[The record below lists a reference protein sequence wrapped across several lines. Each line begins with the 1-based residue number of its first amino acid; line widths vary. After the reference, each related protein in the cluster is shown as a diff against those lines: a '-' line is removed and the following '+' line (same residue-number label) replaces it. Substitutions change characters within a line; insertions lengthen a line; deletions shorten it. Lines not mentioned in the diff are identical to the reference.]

1 MVYSK
6 SLRRLIMKI
15 KISKKPRIF
24 TIKDI
29 QIKDYGKIKL
39 DTNEMIS
46 FITESGKEYDFVA
59 KDWGY
64 YMTPSINGRLKREGF
79 KIAIVKNETGKIY
92 IMAVEKEKK
101 VQFKKYCSNQKQKI
115 LNWIK

>member
-59 KDWGY
+59 KDWGF

-79 KIAIVKNETGKIY
+79 KIAIVKNEAGKIY

>member
-1 MVYSK
+1 V
-6 SLRRLIMKI
+6 KI

-46 FITESGKEYDFVA
+46 FITESGKEYDFAA
-59 KDWGY
+59 KDWGVLY
-64 YMTPSINGRLKREGF
+64 DAIHQWAPQKRRL
-79 KIAIVKNETGKIY
+79 
-92 IMAVEKEKK
+92 
-101 VQFKKYCSNQKQKI
+101 
-115 LNWIK
+115 